1 MHKQQKFRSAHA
13 RFHHVEADTR
23 TRSVSSSDLE
33 PASCAA
39 LTGNTGLTYSPHG
52 SKPKT
57 QEQKMAAADILFFTL
72 WIATVFTAGL
82 GCPELCTCSD
92 KYGRHFAECAYKDLT
107 EIPDG
112 LPPNVT
118 TVSLSA
124 NKISWIPL
132 GSFDNVTRVTSLWMA
147 HNEIVF
153 IEQGSL
159 TPLVHLRNFDIS
171 HNRIVNFPWE
181 DLQNLTGLHML
192 KMNHNEMV
200 HLPRDAFSNLKDLK
214 SLRLNNNK
222 FITITEGTF
231 DSLVSLSYLQV
242 YKNPFAC
249 TCSLNWLR
257 DWITTATISVPDQ
270 HLIICATPLKLRGEV
285 IGKMPESKCTG
296 PNVTI
301 RTEPNI
307 HNTTFYEG
315 STLVLTCEFT
325 GNPNPLVMWNIR
337 SKSQKLELALSFT
350 DDDSAESDEESL
362 LSYNLVK
369 VFNNGTLI
377 ISHLRKEDGGNY
389 SCSATNEFGRAE
401 DSVSVE
407 VVPSPKPTPVKQMT
421 TTPAYAKTHPS
432 THHTDKTS
440 VFDLVRLPDLKR
452 KDIMDITPTFPPTEE
467 IQSSEEA
474 TTYPSRVSKCG
485 VTANTRY
492 ISSYVFNGSL
502 DDIKQYTFDFG
513 VIALGV
519 SETEATARLNPLLI
533 PRDNSANR
541 AAKAGTTS
549 DENVNADSEERHGLS
564 DVAEKVN
571 SNGLYLCVAAD
582 RKHSAVQW
590 SRIKEGV
597 NTYLF
602 SGLRPG
608 TNYSLCLTYRG
619 EDCEVQ
625 VLFTT
630 RRRVPNLLII
640 ISVSICLLT
649 VSTVPLLGATCFH
662 LVYKYRSKT
671 YKLILKAK
679 DQYHMERNLAANF
692 NIRAPHTES
701 QRKINGSQLDIEEGE
716 TESRD
721 GEKEADTEE
730 SIMTESFSLSQCRGN
745 LDNCEVGSEYSDR
758 LPLGAEAVN
767 ITSNYIYP
775 NQ

>member
-1 MHKQQKFRSAHA
+1 MDC
-13 RFHHVEADTR
+13 DT
-23 TRSVSSSDLE
+23 VLQ
-33 PASCAA
+33 
-39 LTGNTGLTYSPHG
+39 GLI
-52 SKPKT
+52 
-57 QEQKMAAADILFFTL
+57 MAAADILCFAL
-72 WIATVFTAGL
+72 CIATVLTTGL
-82 GCPELCTCSD
+82 ACPELCTCSD
-92 KYGRHFAECAYKDLT
+92 KHGRHFADCAYKGLT
-107 EIPDG
+107 EVPND

-124 NKISWIPL
+124 NKIRLIPV
-132 GSFDNVTRVTSLWMA
+132 GSFHNVGQVTSLWMA
-147 HNEIVF
+147 HNEIMS
-153 IEQGSL
+153 IEQGTL
-159 TPLVHLRNFDIS
+159 AQLVQLRNFDIS
-171 HNRIVNFPWE
+171 HNKIVEFPWE
-181 DLQNLTGLHML
+181 DLQNLTALQLL

-200 HLPRDAFSNLKDLK
+200 HLPRDAFSNLKDLR

-222 FITITEGTF
+222 VMTIAEGTF
-231 DSLVSLSYLQV
+231 DGLVSLSHLQI
-242 YKNPFAC
+242 YSNPYAC

-257 DWITTATISVPDQ
+257 DWITTTTISIEERN
-270 HLIICATPLKLRGEV
+270 LIVCATPEKLKGEV
-285 IGKMPESKCTG
+285 IEKLPESKCTS

-307 HNTTFYEG
+307 HNTTFYKGTALVLWCEFEG
-315 STLVLTCEFT
+315 S
-325 GNPNPLVMWNIR
+325 PKPLVMWNIR
-337 SKSQKLELALSFT
+337 SKSLKQELALSFT
-350 DDDSAESDEESL
+350 EEDSAEIIKDPL
-362 LSYNLVK
+362 VPNHPVK

-377 ISHLRKEDGGNY
+377 ISNLRKEDEGNY

-407 VVPSPKPTPVKQMT
+407 VVAPPKPTLIKQVT
-421 TTPAYAKTHPS
+421 TTPTYTKTRPVIQQ
-432 THHTDKTS
+432 TNNKIS
-440 VFDLVRLPDLKR
+440 VFDSVHLPGIKR
-452 KDIMDITPTFPPTEE
+452 KDIMDVMTTVPPSAE
-467 IQSSEEA
+467 INTKSHEEA
-474 TTYPSRVSKCG
+474 TKYPSHVSKCG
-485 VTANTRY
+485 LTANTRY
-492 ISSYVFNGSL
+492 ISSHVLNGSL

-519 SETEATARLNPLLI
+519 SETEATVRLNPLLI
-533 PRDNSANR
+533 PRDKSSDRANT
-541 AAKAGTTS
+541 AITS
-549 DENVNADSEERHGLS
+549 GNFHTDSEERLLDAS
-564 DVAEKVN
+564 EKVH
-571 SNGLYLCVAAD
+571 SNGLYLCITAD

-597 NTYLF
+597 TTYLF

-679 DQYHMERNLAANF
+679 DQYHMERNLTVNF
-692 NIRAPHTES
+692 NIHGPHTES
-701 QRKINGSQLDIEEGE
+701 QRKINGSQLDEEEGE
-716 TESRD
+716 TESCD
-721 GEKEADTEE
+721 GEREADTEE
-730 SIMTESFSLSQCRGN
+730 SVVTESFTLSQCKGN
-745 LDNCEVGSEYSDR
+745 LDDCEVGSEYSDR

-767 ITSNYIYP
+767 ITNNYKYP

>member
-1 MHKQQKFRSAHA
+1 MDC
-13 RFHHVEADTR
+13 DT
-23 TRSVSSSDLE
+23 VL
-33 PASCAA
+33 
-39 LTGNTGLTYSPHG
+39 
-52 SKPKT
+52 
-57 QEQKMAAADILFFTL
+57 QEQKMAAVDILYFTL
-72 WIATVFTAGL
+72 WIATVFTTGL
-82 GCPELCTCSD
+82 GCPELCTCSN
-92 KYGRHFAECAYKDLT
+92 KYGRHFADCSYKDLA
-107 EIPDG
+107 EVPDG
-112 LPPNVT
+112 LPLNVT
-118 TVSLSA
+118 TVSLST
-124 NKISWIPL
+124 NKISLIPL

-147 HNEIVF
+147 HNKIVS
-153 IEQGSL
+153 IEQGAL

-171 HNRIVNFPWE
+171 HNKIVDFPWE
-181 DLQNLTGLHML
+181 DLQNLTGLQLL

-200 HLPRDAFSNLKDLK
+200 HLPRDAFSNLKDLS
-214 SLRLNNNK
+214 SLRLNDNK
-222 FITITEGTF
+222 FITIAEGTF
-231 DSLVSLSYLQV
+231 DGLVSLSHLQI

-249 TCSLNWLR
+249 NCSLDWLR
-257 DWITTATISVPDQ
+257 DWISTTTITVAEQ
-270 HLIICATPLKLRGEV
+270 NLTICAAPEKLKGKV
-285 IGKMPESKCTG
+285 IGTLPVSKCTST
-296 PNVTI
+296 NVTI
-301 RTEPNI
+301 RAEPNI
-307 HNTTFYEG
+307 HNTTFYEA
-315 STLVLTCEFT
+315 STLILTCEFT
-325 GNPNPLVMWNIR
+325 GNPKPLVMWSIR
-337 SKSQKLELALSFT
+337 SKSQKRELALSFT
-350 DDDSAESDEESL
+350 EDDSAESDDSL
-362 LSYNLVK
+362 LSHNPVK

-407 VVPSPKPTPVKQMT
+407 VVASTKPTPIKQMT
-421 TTPAYAKTHPS
+421 TTPVYTKTHPS
-432 THHTDKTS
+432 IHQTTDKTS
-440 VFDLVRLPDLKR
+440 VLDSVRLTDLKR
-452 KDIMDITPTFPPTEE
+452 KGIMSIVPTFPPTAE
-467 IQSSEEA
+467 INSESSEEA
-474 TTYPSRVSKCG
+474 RYPSRASKCG
-485 VTANTRY
+485 LTANTRY
-492 ISSYVFNGSL
+492 ISNHVFNGSL

-519 SETEATARLNPLLI
+519 SETEATVRLNPLLL
-533 PRDNSANR
+533 PRDKSDNR
-541 AAKAGTTS
+541 ATDAEDDDATS
-549 DENVNADSEERHGLS
+549 ETFHTDSEEHHGLS
-564 DVAEKVN
+564 DVSEKVN
-571 SNGLYLCVAAD
+571 SNGLYLCITAD

-679 DQYHMERNLAANF
+679 DQYHMERNLTANF
-692 NIRAPHTES
+692 NIHAAHTES
-701 QRKINGSQLDIEEGE
+701 QRRINGSQLDEEEGE
-716 TESRD
+716 TETESGD

-730 SIMTESFSLSQCRGN
+730 SIMTESFTLSQCRGN

-767 ITSNYIYP
+767 ITSNCKYP

>member
-1 MHKQQKFRSAHA
+1 
-13 RFHHVEADTR
+13 
-23 TRSVSSSDLE
+23 
-33 PASCAA
+33 
-39 LTGNTGLTYSPHG
+39 
-52 SKPKT
+52 
-57 QEQKMAAADILFFTL
+57 MAAADFLYFTL
-72 WIATVFTAGL
+72 WISTVFASGL

-92 KYGRHFAECAYKDLT
+92 KYARHFAECSYKDLT
-107 EIPDG
+107 EVPDG

-124 NKISWIPL
+124 NKISLIPL
-132 GSFDNVTRVTSLWMA
+132 GSFDNVTQVTSLWMA
-147 HNEIVF
+147 HNEIIT
-153 IEQGSL
+153 IEHGTL
-159 TPLVHLRNFDIS
+159 VPLAHLRNFDIS
-171 HNRIVNFPWE
+171 HNKLVDFPWE
-181 DLQNLTGLHML
+181 DLQNLTGLQLL

-200 HLPRDAFSNLKDLK
+200 HLPRDAFSSLKDLR

-222 FITITEGTF
+222 FVTIAEGTF
-231 DSLVSLSYLQV
+231 DGLVSLSHLQI

-249 TCSLNWLR
+249 TCSLDWLR
-257 DWITTATISVPDQ
+257 DWISTATITVPEQ
-270 HLIICATPLKLRGEV
+270 NLIICESPEKLKGEI
-285 IGKMPESKCTG
+285 IGELPESKCAGT
-296 PNVTI
+296 NVTI
-301 RTEPNI
+301 RAEPNAY
-307 HNTTFYEG
+307 NSTVYEG
-315 STLVLTCEFT
+315 SALVLTCEFT
-325 GNPNPLVMWNIR
+325 GNPKPLVMWSIH
-337 SKSQKLELALSFT
+337 SKRQKQEVALSF
-350 DDDSAESDEESL
+350 DEDESAESNMGSSL
-362 LSYNLVK
+362 SHNPIR

-377 ISHLRKEDGGNY
+377 IPHITKDDGGNY

-401 DSVSVE
+401 DSVSVM
-407 VVPSPKPTPVKQMT
+407 VVAPPKPTPKKQIA
-421 TTPAYAKTHPS
+421 TTPTYTKTHPS
-432 THHTDKTS
+432 IAQTTGKTS
-440 VFDLVRLPDLKR
+440 LFDSVRLPDLKR
-452 KDIMDITPTFPPTEE
+452 KDFMNVVPTFPPTAELN
-467 IQSSEEA
+467 SKSPEEA
-474 TTYPSRVSKCG
+474 TSHPSRARKCG
-485 VTANTRY
+485 LTANTRY
-492 ISSYVFNGSL
+492 ISSHVFNGSL

-519 SETEATARLNPLLI
+519 SETEATVRLNPLLI
-533 PRDNSANR
+533 PRDKSTNQ
-541 AAKAGTTS
+541 AAATTAS
-549 DENVNADSEERHGLS
+549 SESLQ
-564 DVAEKVN
+564 VY
-571 SNGLYLCVAAD
+571 SNGLYLCVTAD

-692 NIRAPHTES
+692 NIHAPHTES
-701 QRKINGSQLDIEEGE
+701 QRKINGSQLDEEEGE
-716 TESRD
+716 TESGDGD

-730 SIMTESFSLSQCRGN
+730 SVMTESFSLSQCRTN

-767 ITSNYIYP
+767 IISNYKYP

>member
-1 MHKQQKFRSAHA
+1 MNIKS
-13 RFHHVEADTR
+13 
-23 TRSVSSSDLE
+23 
-33 PASCAA
+33 
-39 LTGNTGLTYSPHG
+39 
-52 SKPKT
+52 
-57 QEQKMAAADILFFTL
+57 QEQKMAAADVLYFTL
-72 WIATVFTAGL
+72 WITTVLTTGL

-92 KYGRHFAECAYKDLT
+92 KHGRHFAECSYKDLD
-107 EIPDG
+107 EVPDG
-112 LPPNVT
+112 LPPNVM

-124 NKISWIPL
+124 NKISLIPL

-147 HNEIVF
+147 NNEIVS
-153 IEQGSL
+153 IEQGTL
-159 TPLVHLRNFDIS
+159 TPLVHLCNFDIS
-171 HNRIVNFPWE
+171 HNRIVDFPWE
-181 DLQNLTGLHML
+181 DLQNLTGLQLL

-200 HLPRDAFSNLKDLK
+200 HLPRDAFSNLKDLR

-222 FITITEGTF
+222 FITIAEGTF
-231 DSLVSLSYLQV
+231 DGLVSLSHLQL

-249 TCSLNWLR
+249 TCSLDWLR
-257 DWITTATISVPDQ
+257 DWISTTTISVPEQ
-270 HLIICATPLKLRGEV
+270 NLIICATPQKLRGKV
-285 IGKMPESKCTG
+285 IGKLPVSKCTR

-307 HNTTFYEG
+307 HNATLYEG
-315 STLVLTCEFT
+315 SILVLTCEFT
-325 GNPNPLVMWNIR
+325 GNPKPLVMWNIC
-337 SKSQKLELALSFT
+337 SKSQEQELALPFT
-350 DDDSAESDEESL
+350 ENDSAESNEDSSL
-362 LSYNLVK
+362 SSNPVK
-369 VFNNGTLI
+369 VYNNGTLI
-377 ISHLRKEDGGNY
+377 ISHLRKEDSGNY
-389 SCSATNEFGRAE
+389 SCSATNEFGRAA

-407 VVPSPKPTPVKQMT
+407 VVASPKPTPVKKMT
-421 TTPAYAKTHPS
+421 TPTYTKTHPFIHQ
-432 THHTDKTS
+432 TTQKTS
-440 VFDLVRLPDLKR
+440 VLDSVRLADLKR
-452 KDIMDITPTFPPTEE
+452 KEIIKILPTFPPTAE
-467 IQSSEEA
+467 INSSEEA
-474 TTYPSRVSKCG
+474 STYPSRASKCG

-492 ISSYVFNGSL
+492 ISSHIFNGSI

-519 SETEATARLNPLLI
+519 SETEATVRLNPLLI
-533 PRDNSANR
+533 PRDNSAIR
-541 AAKAGTTS
+541 AADNAIADANANTNADTNANAATS
-549 DENVNADSEERHGLS
+549 DEISHADSEERHGLS
-564 DVAEKVN
+564 DVSERVN

-590 SRIKEGV
+590 SRIQEGI

-701 QRKINGSQLDIEEGE
+701 QRKINGSQLDEEEGE
-716 TESRD
+716 MESGD

-767 ITSNYIYP
+767 ITSNYKYP

>member
-1 MHKQQKFRSAHA
+1 MNC
-13 RFHHVEADTR
+13 DT
-23 TRSVSSSDLE
+23 VL
-33 PASCAA
+33 
-39 LTGNTGLTYSPHG
+39 
-52 SKPKT
+52 
-57 QEQKMAAADILFFTL
+57 QEEKMAAADLIYFTL
-72 WIATVFTAGL
+72 WIAAVFTTAP
-82 GCPELCTCSD
+82 GCPELCFCSD
-92 KYGRHFAECAYKDLT
+92 KYARHFAECSYKELT
-107 EIPDG
+107 EVPDG

-124 NKISWIPL
+124 NMITMIPL

-147 HNEIVF
+147 HNKIVS
-153 IEQGSL
+153 IEQGTL

-171 HNRIVNFPWE
+171 HNRIVDFPWQ
-181 DLQNLTGLHML
+181 DLQNLTDLQLL

-200 HLPRDAFSNLKDLK
+200 HLPRDAFSNLKDLR

-222 FITITEGTF
+222 FITIAEGTF
-231 DSLVSLSYLQV
+231 DGLVSLSHLQI
-242 YKNPFAC
+242 YTNPFVC
-249 TCSLNWLR
+249 SCSLDWLR
-257 DWITTATISVPDQ
+257 DWISKATITVPDQ
-270 HLIICATPLKLRGEV
+270 DLIVCESPEKLRGQM
-285 IGKMPESKCTG
+285 IGKLPESKCTS
-296 PNVTI
+296 PKVTI
-301 RTEPNI
+301 ETEPDF
-307 HNTTFYEG
+307 HNTSLREG
-315 STLVLTCEFT
+315 NALVLTCEFT
-325 GNPNPLVMWNIR
+325 GNPQPLVMWSIR
-337 SKSQKLELALSFT
+337 SKSRKQELALSFT
-350 DDDSAESDEESL
+350 EEDSAESNGVSL
-362 LSYNLVK
+362 LANNAVR

-377 ISHLRKEDGGNY
+377 VSHIRKDDSGNY

-401 DSVSVE
+401 DSVSVT
-407 VVPSPKPTPVKQMT
+407 VVASPKPTPKKQLT
-421 TTPAYAKTHPS
+421 TTSSYTKTHPS
-432 THHTDKTS
+432 LHQTTGKTS
-440 VFDLVRLPDLKR
+440 AFDAVRLPDLKR
-452 KDIMDITPTFPPTEE
+452 KDIMNALPTFPPTAE
-467 IQSSEEA
+467 ISSKSSEEVA
-474 TTYPSRVSKCG
+474 RYLSRASKCG

-492 ISSYVFNGSL
+492 ISSNVFNGSL

-519 SETEATARLNPLLI
+519 SETEATVRLNPLLM
-533 PRDNSANR
+533 PRDKSAKR
-541 AAKAGTTS
+541 AATTADTSESVQDS
-549 DENVNADSEERHGLS
+549 DENEDLADISERVHM
-564 DVAEKVN
+564 
-571 SNGLYLCVAAD
+571 NGLYLCVTAD
-582 RKHSAVQW
+582 RKHAAVQW

-679 DQYHMERNLAANF
+679 DQYHMERNFTANF
-692 NIRAPHTES
+692 NIHAPHTES
-701 QRKINGSQLDIEEGE
+701 QRKINGSQLDEEEGE
-716 TESRD
+716 TESAD
-721 GEKEADTEE
+721 GDKEADTEE
-730 SIMTESFSLSQCRGN
+730 SVMTESFSLSQCRGN

-767 ITSNYIYP
+767 IISNYKYP

>member
-1 MHKQQKFRSAHA
+1 MAATHILCFSLWLSTI
-13 RFHHVEADTR
+13 F
-23 TRSVSSSDLE
+23 SS
-33 PASCAA
+33 
-39 LTGNTGLTYSPHG
+39 GLT
-52 SKPKT
+52 
-57 QEQKMAAADILFFTL
+57 
-72 WIATVFTAGL
+72 
-82 GCPELCTCSD
+82 CPELCTCSD
-92 KYGRHFAECAYKDLT
+92 KYDRHFAECSYKDLA

-112 LPPNVT
+112 LPPNAT

-124 NKISWIPL
+124 NKISLIPL
-132 GSFDNVTRVTSLWMA
+132 GSFENVTGVRSLWMA
-147 HNEIVF
+147 HNEIVSV
-153 IEQGSL
+153 EEGSL

-171 HNRIVNFPWE
+171 HNRIVDFPWE
-181 DLQNLTGLHML
+181 DLQNLTSLELL

-200 HLPRDAFSNLKDLK
+200 HLPRDAFANLKDLK

-222 FITITEGTF
+222 FITIAEGTF
-231 DSLVSLSYLQV
+231 DGLVSLSHLQI

-249 TCSLNWLR
+249 TCSLDWLR
-257 DWITTATISVPDQ
+257 DWLSKTTILVPEQ
-270 HLIICATPLKLRGEV
+270 SLIVCAMPQKLRGEV
-285 IGKMPESKCTG
+285 IRKLPESKCTSA
-296 PNVTI
+296 NVTI
-301 RTEPNI
+301 RAEPNI
-307 HNTTFYEG
+307 HNTTIYEG
-315 STLVLTCEFT
+315 AALVLTCDFT
-325 GNPNPLVMWNIR
+325 GNPKPLVMWNIR
-337 SKSQKLELALSFT
+337 TKSRKQELVLSFT
-350 DDDSAESDEESL
+350 EDDTAESSKGSL
-362 LSYNLVK
+362 LSYNPVK
-369 VFNNGTLI
+369 VYNNGTLI
-377 ISHLRKEDGGNY
+377 ISRLRREDGGNY

-401 DSVSVE
+401 DSVSLE
-407 VVPSPKPTPVKQMT
+407 VAALPKLTPAKQT
-421 TTPAYAKTHPS
+421 TTMPAFTKTHPFI
-432 THHTDKTS
+432 HQATDKTVS
-440 VFDLVRLPDLKR
+440 DPVPDLKR
-452 KDIMDITPTFPPTEE
+452 EDVTDVVPTFPPTAE
-467 IQSSEEA
+467 IKPSEELVHL
-474 TTYPSRVSKCG
+474 SRGSKCG

-492 ISSYVFNGSL
+492 ISSHVFNGSI

-519 SETEATARLNPLLI
+519 SETEATVRLNPLLI
-533 PRDNSANR
+533 PRDSNQATNTASV
-541 AAKAGTTS
+541 TS
-549 DENVNADSEERHGLS
+549 DENADSEERLEVVS
-564 DVAEKVN
+564 EKVHV
-571 SNGLYLCVAAD
+571 NGLYLCLTAD

-590 SRIKEGV
+590 SRIREGV

-679 DQYHMERNLAANF
+679 DQYHMERNLTANF

-701 QRKINGSQLDIEEGE
+701 QRKINGSQLDEEEGE
-716 TESRD
+716 MESRD
-721 GEKEADTEE
+721 GDKEADTEE
-730 SIMTESFSLSQCRGN
+730 SVMTESFSLSQCRGN

-767 ITSNYIYP
+767 ITSNYKYP